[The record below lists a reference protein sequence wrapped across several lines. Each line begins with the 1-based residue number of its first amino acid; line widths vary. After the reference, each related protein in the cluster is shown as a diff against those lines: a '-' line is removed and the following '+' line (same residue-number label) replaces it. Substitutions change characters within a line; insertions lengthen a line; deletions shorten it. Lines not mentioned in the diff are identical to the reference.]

1 MSNSFIV
8 RSYALRVAVSRL
20 KPNQDSQ
27 AYPAELCTAVA
38 ELVQLLRAQGA
49 RGPLGATGI
58 IKAISSQQRM
68 EEEEEEVALY

>member
-20 KPNQDSQ
+20 KPNQ